1 MCAVPSPQILAI
13 VWFLFLSIP
22 PTGCEAASHCGLIY
36 FFLILSGAE
45 HLLLRLLII
54 SGAEHLLLHYLEKC
68 PLQSFAHSLF
78 GSMAS
83 LLLSFFLF

>member
-1 MCAVPSPQILAI
+1 MCAVPSPQILAT
-13 VWFLFLSIP
+13 VRFLFLFLSIP

-36 FFLILSGAE
+36 FF
-45 HLLLRLLII
+45 LII